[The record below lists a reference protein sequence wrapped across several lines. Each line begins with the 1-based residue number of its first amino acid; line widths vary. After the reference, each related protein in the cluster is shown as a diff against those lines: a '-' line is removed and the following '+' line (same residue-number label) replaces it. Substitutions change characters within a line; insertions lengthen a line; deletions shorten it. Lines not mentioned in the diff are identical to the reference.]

1 MQMSCAWKELL
12 SILPD
17 RLRQDVDRLG
27 REKLTELRLRIG
39 RPAEMVLTDRV
50 CSIGARVTGSELEHL
65 VNIVTHYSP
74 WAAATVS
81 QGYLS
86 ASGGHRIG
94 MCGDVVMKD
103 GRVAGMRSVTSVC
116 IRVARDIPG
125 VASSSGA
132 INGSTIVIGA
142 PGWGKTTLLRDLARS
157 VAKDRTVC
165 VIDDRGELFPQDIRR
180 GLRMDVLTGPSK
192 EEGILMALRCMGPE
206 YIAVD
211 EITAME
217 DAHAVLQAHGSGVKL
232 LATAHAGSLE
242 DLRAR
247 PVYRELLT
255 HEVFSSALVLCSDK
269 SYTRERI

>member
-1 MQMSCAWKELL
+1 MSCAWKDLM

-17 RLRQDVDRLG
+17 RLRQDIDRLG
-27 REKLTELRLRIG
+27 KDKLTEVRLRSG
-39 RPAEMVLTDRV
+39 RPAEIVLADKV
-50 CSIGARVTGSELEHL
+50 CSVGARVTQQELEHL
-65 VNIVTHYSP
+65 VNIVTQYSP

-81 QGYLS
+81 KGYLS

-94 MCGDVVMKD
+94 VCGEVVMKN
-103 GRVAGMRSVTSVC
+103 GQVAGIRSVTSLC

-125 VASSSGA
+125 VASAAGV

-142 PGWGKTTLLRDLARS
+142 PGWGKTTLLRDLARA

-180 GLRMDVLTGPSK
+180 GHRMDVLTGAPK
-192 EEGILMALRCMGPE
+192 DEGILMALRCMGPE

-211 EITAME
+211 EITAPE
-217 DAHAVLQAHGSGVKL
+217 DVRAVLQAHGSGVKL

-242 DLRAR
+242 EMRAR
-247 PVYRELLT
+247 AVYRDLLT
-255 HEVFSSALVLCSDK
+255 HGVFSSALVLCSDK

>member
-27 REKLTELRLRIG
+27 RDKLTELRLRIG
-39 RPAEMVLTDRV
+39 RPAELVLTERI
-50 CSIGARVTGSELEHL
+50 CSVGARITGVELEHL
-65 VNIVTHYSP
+65 VNIVTQYSP

-94 MCGDVVMKD
+94 LCGDVVMKD
-103 GRVAGMRSVTSVC
+103 GHMAGIRSVTSLC

-125 VASSSGA
+125 VASSSGE
-132 INGSTIVIGA
+132 IKGSMLVIGA
-142 PGWGKTTLLRDLARS
+142 PGWGKTTLLRDLART

-180 GLRMDVLTGPSK
+180 GHRMDVLTGSSK

-206 YIAVD
+206 YIALD
-211 EITAME
+211 EITAAE
-217 DAHAVLQAHGSGVKL
+217 DAYAVLQAHGSGVKL

-242 DLRAR
+242 DFRTR

-255 HEVFSSALVLCSDK
+255 HGVFTSAIVLSSDK

>member
-1 MQMSCAWKELL
+1 MQMSCAWKDLL

-27 REKLTELRLRIG
+27 KDKLTELRLRVG
-39 RPAEMVLTDRV
+39 RPAEMVLADKV
-50 CSIGARVTGSELEHL
+50 CSVGAHVTQQELEHL
-65 VNIVTHYSP
+65 VNVVTNYSP
-74 WAAATVS
+74 WAAVTAS
-81 QGYLS
+81 GGYLS

-94 MCGDVVMKD
+94 MCGDVVIKNSQ
-103 GRVAGMRSVTSVC
+103 VAGIRSVTSLC

-132 INGSTIVIGA
+132 INGSTLVTGA
-142 PGWGKTTLLRDLARS
+142 PGWGKTTLLRDLART

-165 VIDDRGELFPQDIRR
+165 VIDDRGELFPRDVRR
-180 GLRMDVLTGPSK
+180 GYRMDVLTGAPK
-192 EEGILMALRCMGPE
+192 HEGILMALRCMGPE

-211 EITAME
+211 EITAEE
-217 DAHAVLQAHGSGVKL
+217 DARAILQAHGSGVKL

-242 DLRAR
+242 DLKAR
-247 PVYRELLT
+247 PVYRELIT
-255 HEVFSSALVLCSDK
+255 HRVFSSALVLCSDK

>member
-1 MQMSCAWKELL
+1 MSCAWKELL

-27 REKLTELRLRIG
+27 KEKMAELRLRVG
-39 RPAEMVLTDRV
+39 RPAEMVLTDKV
-50 CSIGARVTGSELEHL
+50 CSVGARVTGQELEHI
-65 VNIVTHYSP
+65 VYIVTQYSP
-74 WAAATVS
+74 WAAVTGS

-103 GRVAGMRSVTSVC
+103 GQVTGIRSVTSLC

-125 VASSSGA
+125 VASSSGP
-132 INGSTIVIGA
+132 INGSMMVIGA
-142 PGWGKTTLLRDLARS
+142 PGWGKTTLLRDLART

-165 VIDDRGELFPQDIRR
+165 VIDDRGELFPQDVRR
-180 GLRMDVLTGPSK
+180 GHRMDVLTGAPK
-192 EEGILMALRCMGPE
+192 DEGIQMALRCMGPE

-211 EITAME
+211 EITAAE
-217 DAHAVLQAHGSGVKL
+217 DARAVLRAHGSGVKL

-242 DLRAR
+242 DLRTR
-247 PVYRELLT
+247 SVYRELLT
-255 HEVFSSALVLCSDK
+255 NGVFSSALVLRSDK

>member
-1 MQMSCAWKELL
+1 MSCAWRELL

-27 REKLTELRLRIG
+27 RDNLTELRLRIG
-39 RPAEMVLTDRV
+39 RPAEMVLMDKI
-50 CSIGARVTGSELEHL
+50 CSVGARITGSELEHL
-65 VNIVTHYSP
+65 VNIVTQYSP

-94 MCGDVVMKD
+94 LCGDVVMMD
-103 GRVAGMRSVTSVC
+103 GHVTGIRSVTSLC
-116 IRVARDIPG
+116 IRVARDLPG
-125 VASSSGA
+125 VAASSGE
-132 INGSTIVIGA
+132 IKGSTIVIGA
-142 PGWGKTTLLRDLARS
+142 PGWGKTTLLRDLARM

-165 VIDDRGELFPQDIRR
+165 VIDERGELFPQDIRR
-180 GLRMDVLTGPSK
+180 GHRMDVLTGASK
-192 EEGILMALRCMGPE
+192 EDGILMALRCMGPE
-206 YIAVD
+206 YIALD
-211 EITAME
+211 EITAAE

-255 HEVFSSALVLCSDK
+255 NRVFTSAIVLSSDK